1 MLDLPT
7 FQDLATSKLES
18 CLQSTGSMAKCL
30 VLDAQLGVLPLIWES
45 LKTQLSVL
53 VYFVKP
59 APMSLNFFHRNVK
72 VHQHKRISVF
82 FVPRKTLFCEE
93 YLKNAGVYGNLYISE
108 CDVDFFPLN
117 REVLSL
123 ESRHAFRECV
133 VEGDSTVLYNVARFI
148 MKLQSTYGLI
158 SHICGAGL
166 QAKQVAD
173 VLSCLQKESYVFSDI
188 IIKEDEKISEE
199 LDTIVL
205 LDRCADLVTPLC
217 TQLTYEGLLSEVFQ
231 VEGEKILLPVDILPT
246 DLVARLPANQLHY
259 EFLLDF
265 NDPVYNEIRD
275 SSFPEVGP
283 RIRSRAK
290 AMEAAYQKRHTAN
303 TVDEVREFVKQLKEV
318 QEEHRSLSIHTSIAE
333 KIICSTADPCF
344 SEALRIE
351 KRKKG
356 VCFCSPDLQLH
367 CAVFTVFID
376 AEGTDKFNESLE
388 TLICR
393 CEPFLKVLRLIC
405 LQSVINGGLRQK
417 ILEQYMSE
425 LVQTYGSQHLQT
437 LYNLQKAGLLSLK
450 AERSYYSSV
459 KKRLKLVV
467 PGSNEK
473 SREDISYV
481 YGGYAP
487 LSVRLVEWLQHT
499 GAKSPDAALASFAG
513 PFFHVDQR
521 PKGARQQTS
530 LSLGGVAQ
538 PDFAATAP
546 KTTLVFYLG
555 GCTSAEISA
564 LRLLSS
570 RARGL
575 RRYLVATTSIITGDA
590 LLSTLE
596 GPFPC

>member
-1 MLDLPT
+1 M
-7 FQDLATSKLES
+7 
-18 CLQSTGSMAKCL
+18 
-30 VLDAQLGVLPLIWES
+30 
-45 LKTQLSVL
+45 
-53 VYFVKP
+53 
-59 APMSLNFFHRNVK
+59 
-72 VHQHKRISVF
+72 
-82 FVPRKTLFCEE
+82 
-93 YLKNAGVYGNLYISE
+93 
-108 CDVDFFPLN
+108 
-117 REVLSL
+117 
-123 ESRHAFRECV
+123 
-133 VEGDSTVLYNVARFI
+133 
-148 MKLQSTYGLI
+148 
-158 SHICGAGL
+158 
-166 QAKQVAD
+166 QA
-173 VLSCLQKESYVFSDI
+173 I
-188 IIKEDEKISEE
+188 
-199 LDTIVL
+199 
-205 LDRCADLVTPLC
+205 
-217 TQLTYEGLLSEVFQ
+217 
-231 VEGEKILLPVDILPT
+231 
-246 DLVARLPANQLHY
+246 
-259 EFLLDF
+259 
-265 NDPVYNEIRD
+265 
-275 SSFPEVGP
+275 
-283 RIRSRAK
+283 
-290 AMEAAYQKRHTAN
+290 QKRHTAN

-351 KRKKG
+351 K
-356 VCFCSPDLQLH
+356 L
-367 CAVFTVFID
+367 FID

-521 PKGARQQTS
+521 PKGARQQS
-530 LSLGGVAQ
+530 GVAQ